1 LLFQN
6 PVACPCNRLS
16 QASHLQSLWL
26 GTCWYRLF
34 DLSKKLAVHCAFNRS
49 LRAGPRL
56 QAPPGAPMLR
66 SAPVASHFQ
75 DSDRA
80 MKAGS
85 IALVVAGLV
94 GGLALALSANGLMN
108 SGNLAAQEAA
118 TLAKQAGGES
128 ERLVPANAAQVTLSF
143 APIAR
148 SVQPAVVNIFTA
160 RVVRQ
165 RQQMGTFF
173 SMFESQPR
181 VENSLGS
188 GVIVD
193 GAGLVITNHHVVQG
207 ADQILVALADR
218 REYPARVLFA
228 EPRLDLALLKIEPK
242 GDALPVARLGDSD
255 RAQVGDLVLAVGN
268 PFGVGQTVTQGI
280 VSATARTG
288 IGVSDAQFFI
298 QTDAAINQGN
308 SGGALAAMSG
318 EVIGINSAIL
328 TGGGNGGSIGLG
340 FAIPSN
346 MVKIFLRGASTGK
359 FVTAWIGVE
368 GEPLTSESARAAG
381 LERPTGMLVTGVSRG
396 SPAERAGLRPGD
408 IVYAVDGKEVLD
420 PASLRYQIATQ
431 PVGDSVTLTV
441 VRSGEAINLKLGLAA
456 PPEAPARQL
465 TQLPDG
471 SILAGVSIAN
481 LSPAL
486 AQELGAGLPEQG
498 VVVVSVPRQAPAA
511 RTGYPR
517 PGDIVES
524 VNGQQ
529 VGTVSD
535 VRSALG
541 VAQNQT
547 LFGLNRGGQRVE
559 CLYQAPASFRCRATA

>member
-1 LLFQN
+1 
-6 PVACPCNRLS
+6 
-16 QASHLQSLWL
+16 
-26 GTCWYRLF
+26 
-34 DLSKKLAVHCAFNRS
+34 
-49 LRAGPRL
+49 
-56 QAPPGAPMLR
+56 
-66 SAPVASHFQ
+66 
-75 DSDRA
+75 
-80 MKAGS
+80 MKAGK
-85 IALVVAGLV
+85 IGLVAAGLV
-94 GGLALALSANGLMN
+94 GGLALALSVNGLTG
-108 SGNLAAQEAA
+108 SGTLSAQEAA
-118 TLAKQAGGES
+118 SLARTAGGES
-128 ERLVPANAAQVTLSF
+128 ERTVPQTAGQINLSF
-143 APIAR
+143 APVAR

-165 RQQMGTFF
+165 RQQMGGFF
-173 SMFESQPR
+173 SMFEGQPR

-193 GAGLVITNHHVVQG
+193 AAGLVVTNNHVVQG
-207 ADQILVALADR
+207 ADQIIVALADR
-218 REYPARVLFA
+218 REYPAKLIFS

-242 GDALPVARLGDSD
+242 GASLPVARLGDSD
-255 RAQVGDLVLAVGN
+255 RAQVGDLVLAIGN

-288 IGVSDAQFFI
+288 IGVSDTQFFI

-328 TGGGNGGSIGLG
+328 TGGRDGGSIGLG

-346 MVKIFLRGASTGK
+346 MVKIFLRGASSGR

-368 GEPLTSESARAAG
+368 GEPLTSQSATSAG

-396 SPAERAGLRPGD
+396 SPAEQAGLKPGD

-420 PASLRYQIATQ
+420 PSSLRYLIATQ

-441 VRSGEAINLKLGLAA
+441 VRGGEATNLKLGLAA
-456 PPEAPARQL
+456 PPESPPRQL
-465 TQLPDG
+465 TQLPGG

-511 RTGYPR
+511 RTGFPSR
-517 PGDIVES
+517 GDIVEN
-524 VNGQQ
+524 VNGQP
-529 VGTVSD
+529 VKTVAD
-535 VRSALG
+535 VRAALEANPG
-541 VAQNQT
+541 QT
-547 LFGLNRGGQRVE
+547 LFGLNRSGQRVE
-559 CLYQAPASFRCRATA
+559 CLYRAPATFGCRAVA